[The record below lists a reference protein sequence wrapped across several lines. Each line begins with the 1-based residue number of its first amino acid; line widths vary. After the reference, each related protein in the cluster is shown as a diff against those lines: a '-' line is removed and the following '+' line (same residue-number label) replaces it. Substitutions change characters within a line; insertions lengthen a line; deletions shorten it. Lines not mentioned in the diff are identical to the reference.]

1 MRIFPFMKL
10 AILLPILL
18 ITIKTNAQQLIL
30 KEGFKSQYIQEA
42 VLPVANNA
50 YVTLKD
56 STAYL
61 YNTNGAIPYN
71 RQKLS
76 DIYIV
81 SKLEKKLYSIA
92 LLPQYFDQIDEE
104 TEAITTLVTYVHEV
118 NFPTVETTKIDAL
131 VQQYGYFIPKIAV
144 SEMFSFN
151 ESLNIEETYSY
162 SNHQDM
168 HASLPSHYLRLD
180 KNNIL
185 AVHANGDLVLT
196 EVKNHKVS
204 KEQKW
209 NNFNGEISIINSIK
223 IGDFA
228 RINFQRYIKESDRL
242 DNFWSIINLKT
253 QTFVPI
259 DLKDFNAN
267 LEKLQPTDA
276 ALLNNIPFFYKAEN
290 DSNITLFVL
299 PNKNF
304 VWLDD
309 DSYYYGSEDLS
320 KYATMQE
327 EDKSYSLKVHSYLF
341 NYPSR
346 ILRAIAPQEKD
357 KIRALEETYVR
368 NKHEITS
375 QRCKD

>member
-1 MRIFPFMKL
+1 MKL